1 VSRKVE
7 SIFGTEDE
15 EQATV
20 IEYCDIRDI
29 PIVHIPNEGKRSEA
43 YGSRMKRLG
52 MRKGFPDLFVPLP
65 RHGYHGFFIEM
76 KSEKGKLS
84 PDQRLWLV
92 RLKNAHYA
100 TAVCY
105 GSADAIRL
113 IEKYV
118 EE

>member
-1 VSRKVE
+1 MNNEITVS
-7 SIFGTEDE
+7 EDE

-43 YGSRMKRLG
+43 YGARMKRLG
-52 MRKGFPDLFVPLP
+52 LRKGFPDLFIPLA
-65 RHGYHGFFIEM
+65 RFGYHGFFIEM
-76 KSEKGKLS
+76 KAEKGKLS
-84 PDQRLWLV
+84 TDQRSWLV

-105 GSADAIRL
+105 GASDAIGL

-118 EE
+118 EGE

>member
-1 VSRKVE
+1 MSE
-7 SIFGTEDE
+7 MDE
-15 EQATV
+15 QIAV
-20 IEYCDIRDI
+20 IEYCDLRGIE
-29 PIVHIPNEGKRSEA
+29 VMHIPNEGKRSDA
-43 YGSRMKRLG
+43 YGARMKRLG
-52 MRKGFPDLFVPLP
+52 LRKGFPDLFVPLP
-65 RHGYHGFFIEM
+65 KRGYHGFFIEM
-76 KSEKGKLS
+76 KARKGKLS

-118 EE
+118 EEER